1 MSAETVMQRAH
12 RELVSAYVDWMR
24 EFGKLRSTALYEGLL
39 PEAEQLDEALKRLLK
54 ALEPYVADK

>member
-12 RELVSAYVDWMR
+12 RELVAAYVDWMQ
-24 EFGKLRSTALYEGLL
+24 EFGKLRSTLLYVGVLA
-39 PEAEQLDEALKRLLK
+39 EAEQLDEALKRLLK